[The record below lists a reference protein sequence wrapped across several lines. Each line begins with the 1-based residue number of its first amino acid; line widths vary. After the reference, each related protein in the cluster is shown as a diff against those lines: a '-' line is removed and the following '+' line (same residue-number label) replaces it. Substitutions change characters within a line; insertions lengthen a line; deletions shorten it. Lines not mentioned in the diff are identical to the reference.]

1 MNIGIINY
9 GAGNIGSIKNMLK
22 LLGFESKTIS
32 TPEEIETCTH
42 LILPG
47 VGHFASAMEKLER
60 YKMINAIRVHALTKK
75 KPILGICLGMQL
87 FCNYSDEGHVSGL
100 RLVDFNLKKFKP
112 TNRSIKVPHMGWN
125 YVKFIDGSEFSK
137 LFDSEQRFYFVHSY
151 HIPFSDSKDVLT
163 TTDYDGQFVSGFIKN
178 NIVGVQFHPE
188 KSHKYGVEF
197 FTKYFSY
204 YASN

>member
-75 KPILGICLGMQL
+75 TNTRNMFGHAA
-87 FCNYSDEGHVSGL
+87 FCNYSDEG
-100 RLVDFNLKKFKP
+100 
-112 TNRSIKVPHMGWN
+112 M
-125 YVKFIDGSEFSK
+125 
-137 LFDSEQRFYFVHSY
+137 
-151 HIPFSDSKDVLT
+151 
-163 TTDYDGQFVSGFIKN
+163 
-178 NIVGVQFHPE
+178 
-188 KSHKYGVEF
+188 
-197 FTKYFSY
+197 
-204 YASN
+204 